1 MDVLWHYEKLIYRV
15 TPKAA
20 LIDRDSDKE
29 DQILRVFLV
38 AAVSDSFL
46 TPWTAPHQAPLSM

>member
-20 LIDRDSDKE
+20 LIDRDSDQE
-29 DQILRVFLV
+29 DQILSVFLV

-46 TPWTAPHQAPLSM
+46 TPWTAPH